1 MKTHPITRAGLFL
14 ALFAPLGMAVQR
26 PRPAPA
32 PAPPPAPA
40 QSDAEREAKAKE
52 ARAKQEREAQAQKE
66 QEAARIKRAREEA
79 NQENRVKHARE
90 EANQEARV
98 KAARENAAGGAPG
111 ANADRVHAAREAE
124 RETARK
130 MMNLEGVHRERLG
143 RIDRLLAI
151 YRENGDQA
159 KLAEVE
165 ALKGRENKR
174 YLLIIDQF
182 KTKLGPNYAH
192 YEPQLLAGKNRGA
205 EPATPARPAE
215 PGNNPPRR
223 RPPAPANE
231 KSGGGA

>member
-40 QSDAEREAKAKE
+40 QSDADREAKAKE
-52 ARAKQEREAQAQKE
+52 AKAKQEREAQAQKE
-66 QEAARIKRAREEA
+66 QEAARVKRAREEANQDNRVKNAREEA
-79 NQENRVKHARE
+79 NQENRVKNARE
-90 EANQEARV
+90 G
-98 KAARENAAGGAPG
+98 AAGAPG

-143 RIDRLLAI
+143 RLDRLIAI
-151 YRENGDQA
+151 YTESGDQA

-182 KTKLGPNYAH
+182 KTKLGPNYAQ
-192 YEPQLLAGKNRGA
+192 YEPQLLAGKTRGA
-205 EPATPARPAE
+205 APAAPARPGE
-215 PGNNPPRR
+215 TELNPPRR
-223 RPPAPANE
+223 RPPPPANE